1 MNLVHGCLKDKSFEK
16 CGEPWSL
23 WPLSPAPLRAGEA
36 TGPRSPFLQAPIEEE
51 KYACKGGY
59 NLGSF
64 VCYKFL
70 VPLFSNLG
78 HNTANPFKVIKDE
91 FGKNKVIIFISVE
104 P

>member
-1 MNLVHGCLKDKSFEK
+1 MWGAMVSLAPESCVTEGRGSNWPAQPISTGTHRREK
-16 CGEPWSL
+16 N
-23 WPLSPAPLRAGEA
+23 
-36 TGPRSPFLQAPIEEE
+36 
-51 KYACKGGY
+51 ACKGGY
-59 NLGSF
+59 DLGSY

-91 FGKNKVIIFISVE
+91 FGKNKVIIFISDE